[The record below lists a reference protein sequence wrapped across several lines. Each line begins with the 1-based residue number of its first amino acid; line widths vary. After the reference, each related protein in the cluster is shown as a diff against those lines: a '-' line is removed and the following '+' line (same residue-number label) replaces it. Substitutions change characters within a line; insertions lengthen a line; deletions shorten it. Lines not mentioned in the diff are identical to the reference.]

1 MPWQYVGRDRTR
13 QRNGVSSTTIRREPV
28 VLPVGAF
35 PFDDGR
41 DLAWRSTVD
50 DWLRRLGEYL
60 FSTVRFRVG
69 LVGWT
74 DGLDDGT
81 DDLLE
86 RGVPEERWV
95 GYLVP
100 SGDSLTWYP
109 PNQRAD
115 AGGRTSS

>member
-1 MPWQYVGRDRTR
+1 MHGPVAPTSSLLTSEG
-13 QRNGVSSTTIRREPV
+13 STTPTQK
-28 VLPVGAF
+28 GA
-35 PFDDGR
+35 R
-41 DLAWRSTVD
+41 HHL
-50 DWLRRLGEYL
+50 
-60 FSTVRFRVG
+60 RVG

-100 SGDSLTWYP
+100 NGDSLTWYP
-109 PNQRAD
+109 PNQGAPMRA
-115 AGGRTSS
+115 GHP